1 MAAAGAGK
9 PQNTD
14 VPTRRLTWEDIQSR
28 AEASIQTA
36 VVQVDEWGGE
46 VAVRGLYLNEARDV
60 WSRAVKDG
68 EADPTVVAC
77 YTVAY
82 GMTDPRLPM
91 EEAMQL
97 GQHGAGVVFKLFKAI
112 DNLTGVSD
120 QEVRRA
126 TEAFRES

>member
-1 MAAAGAGK
+1 MAAAGSGQPKA
-9 PQNTD
+9 D

-36 VVQVDEWGGE
+36 VVQVPEWGGE

-60 WSRAVKDG
+60 WHRATKDG
-68 EADPTVVAC
+68 EADPTIVAC
-77 YTVAY
+77 LTVAY

-120 QEVRRA
+120 AEVRRA
-126 TEAFRES
+126 TEAFRDA